1 MIINRL
7 LQLFGKEEK
16 PEHPTGPESSLSE
29 IEGEQSALLE
39 KTGLQGPKGLWTA
52 MLLSAVVAG
61 GLGGLAGRL
70 SSPNACEVNRPA
82 LLITKDGQQW
92 TGILNSLD
100 RAGAFFQ
107 KEAESERY
115 DFENISRIIFFRDE
129 AELRNAS
136 FDVMSTAA
144 ALGYF
149 PGQYDIEAGGHKGE
163 LSIFLSQSG
172 SIGAIVRFTNWG
184 TKQPEYL
191 TGVRVIGNRIDFRR
205 ACTSTECRRIGSPHD
220 FHQDYTGTLNPMQRE
235 IKGNYS
241 GSHSSGTW
249 VARRR

>member
-7 LQLFGKEEK
+7 RQLFGKESDDSSGSDNAVADIEK
-16 PEHPTGPESSLSE
+16 EQASLL
-29 IEGEQSALLE
+29 A
-39 KTGLQGPKGLWTA
+39 KTGLQGPKGIWTA

-61 GLGGLAGRL
+61 GLGSLGGRL
-70 SSPNACEVNRPA
+70 TAGNACEVNRPA
-82 LLITKDGQQW
+82 VLITKDGQQW

-107 KEAESERY
+107 KEATSERY
-115 DFENISRIIFFRDE
+115 DFANISRIIFFRDE

-149 PGQYDIEAGGHKGE
+149 PGRYSIEAGGHKGE
-163 LSIFLSQSG
+163 LSIFLSQQG

-184 TKQPEYL
+184 RRQPEYL

-205 ACTSTECRRIGSPHD
+205 SCTGQECRRIGSPHD
-220 FHQDYTGTLNPMQRE
+220 FHQEYTGFLDPVRRE
-235 IKGNYS
+235 IKGKYS

-249 VARRR
+249 VARRM

>member
-1 MIINRL
+1 MMINRL

-16 PEHPTGPESSLSE
+16 PEHPTGSESSLSQ
-29 IEGEQSALLE
+29 IEGEQSDLLE
-39 KTGLQGPKGLWTA
+39 KTGLQGPRGLWTA
-52 MLLSAVVAG
+52 ILVSAVVAG
-61 GLGGLAGRL
+61 GLGSLAGRL
-70 SSPNACEVNRPA
+70 SSPDACEVNRPA

-107 KEAESERY
+107 KENESVRY

-129 AELRNAS
+129 AELRNATS
-136 FDVMSTAA
+136 DVMSTAVA
-144 ALGYF
+144 PGYF

-163 LSIFLSQSG
+163 LSIFLSQNG

-184 TKQPEYL
+184 TRQPEYL
-191 TGVRVIGNRIDFRR
+191 TGVRVTGNRIDFRR
-205 ACTSTECRRIGSPHD
+205 ACTGTECRRIGSPHD
-220 FHQDYTGTLNPMQRE
+220 FHQDYTGTLDPVARE
-235 IKGNYS
+235 IRGNYS